1 MRSFRVVFIT
11 TAFIALALASIGLFL
26 VTKQTTLAAEK
37 PDTVKYLP
45 VPTGTYKIDPPHT
58 VVGFSIRHLE
68 INWVSGRFKD
78 VEGSIVFDERDITRS
93 TVSFKTKID
102 SVDTGI
108 GGRDK
113 HLKTADF
120 FDAAKFP
127 EMTFQSTKVDRKGKN
142 YMLTGDLTIKGV
154 TKSVSFPFT
163 MTGAVKDPWG
173 GTRFGISAETRINRR
188 DFGITYGKPL
198 SGGGLDV
205 GDEVTVNLDFEAVKT
220 EPKS

>member
-1 MRSFRVVFIT
+1 MRPIRFVLVTTVFIIAAL
-11 TAFIALALASIGLFL
+11 AFAGLALAGRTPASG
-26 VTKQTTLAAEK
+26 AAAT
-37 PDTVKYLP
+37 DNVKYMP
-45 VPTGTYKIDPPHT
+45 IPAGSYKIDPPHT

-78 VEGSIVFDERDITRS
+78 VEGSINFDDRDIS
-93 TVSFKTKID
+93 KSSVNFKAKID

-108 GGRDK
+108 AGRDK

-127 EMTFQSTKVDRKGKN
+127 EMTFQSTKVEKKGKA
-142 YMLTGDLTIKGV
+142 YMMTGDLTIKGV

-163 MTGAVKDPWG
+163 ITGAVKDPWG
-173 GTRFGISAETRINRR
+173 GTRFGVSAETTINRR
-188 DFGITYGKPL
+188 DFGIDYGKAMAA
-198 SGGGLDV
+198 GGMDV
-205 GDEVTVNLDFEAVKT
+205 SDTVTVNLNFEAVKN